1 MIGQDQAIVAIAG
14 AMRRSRAGIRNVK
27 RPIGSF
33 LFLGPTGVGKT
44 ETAKALAAVFFGGEE
59 AFVRLDMSEYQ
70 GQEALAK
77 LIGGVASKEPGILS
91 NLVREH
97 PYAVLLLDE
106 FEKSDLALRDL
117 FLQILDE
124 GFFTDAQGER
134 VNARHLIIIATSN
147 AGAPLIWDMVK
158 DGRRLFDEERTI
170 IDTII
175 KQGIFKPELINRFD
189 GVILFNPLGAN
200 ELRPIA
206 KLLLEALATR
216 MKEHG
221 ITIKITDPLLDRLIE
236 RGTDQ
241 QFGARPMRRF
251 IQSTVEQLIA
261 DAMVA
266 GRLKAGQTVDL
277 VPTGAGTP
285 EPFTLTITD

>member
-1 MIGQDQAIVAIAG
+1 
-14 AMRRSRAGIRNVK
+14 
-27 RPIGSF
+27 
-33 LFLGPTGVGKT
+33 
-44 ETAKALAAVFFGGEE
+44 
-59 AFVRLDMSEYQ
+59 
-70 GQEALAK
+70 
-77 LIGGVASKEPGILS
+77 
-91 NLVREH
+91 
-97 PYAVLLLDE
+97 
-106 FEKSDLALRDL
+106 
-117 FLQILDE
+117 
-124 GFFTDAQGER
+124 
-134 VNARHLIIIATSN
+134 
-147 AGAPLIWDMVK
+147 
-158 DGRRLFDEERTI
+158 
-170 IDTII
+170 
-175 KQGIFKPELINRFD
+175 
-189 GVILFNPLGAN
+189 
-200 ELRPIA
+200 
-206 KLLLEALATR
+206 